1 MKRKLYLEAFY
12 KNPDYLKRN
21 DKTYRQQ
28 FYEEFLIEDESKRK
42 KAIDFLDKLG
52 DFTEKKVHDYKSA
65 TSKLNVEKTKLKKQI
80 MEEKRDAIFEEVKDD
95 IYKQLQ
101 WENFKKE
108 KELIDKQWQMSRKLN
123 VLHDFMLQL
132 LREQEQKIIDDLE
145 QEWLRVSTDEKFD
158 IDEERTRGY
167 LIAIRKTKKTVRESF
182 KNELE
187 NIENKIQDYINKEE
201 N

>member
-12 KNPDYLKRN
+12 KNPDYLKKN

-108 KELIDKQWQMSRKLN
+108 KELIDKQWEMSRKIN

>member
-12 KNPDYLKRN
+12 KNPDYLKKN

-65 TSKLNVEKTKLKKQI
+65 ISKLNVEKTKLKKQI

-95 IYKQLQ
+95 IYKQLR

-108 KELIDKQWQMSRKLN
+108 KELIDKQWEMSRKIN

-132 LREQEQKIIDDLE
+132 LREQEQKIIDNLE